1 MAHFDKDVIPQ
12 IEAVYATLSPTEK
25 VVADFFIHNRRRM
38 DFGAPNIA
46 DILHVSLA
54 SLSRFA
60 KKIGFAGYREF
71 IYKYKEDLREDTAQT
86 VPDQWSMQAL
96 SSYQELLDK
105 SYALVNERQINALS
119 DMLSTYQ
126 RIYVYGRGSSGLAAQ
141 EMQLRFMRIGSIITA
156 ITDSDVMMMN
166 SVLLDDTCLVIAIS
180 ISGKTP
186 AVIKALRKAKESG
199 ARTVLMTSHKS
210 PEQDEYCDEVVLLAL
225 RENIEAGKVI
235 SPQFPILIYLDIL
248 YAHFLQ
254 HDSNHKELLHERTL
268 DILQQDATEQEPGE
282 QAE

>member
-199 ARTVLMTSHKS
+199 ASQRHHRTDGERPREPVRSDEGGTAHQRKREHRRRAQAAGEPYRRRPAHRPAGCGPYPRGNRGTVSCAIRGKGVKS
-210 PEQDEYCDEVVLLAL
+210 
-225 RENIEAGKVI
+225 
-235 SPQFPILIYLDIL
+235 
-248 YAHFLQ
+248 
-254 HDSNHKELLHERTL
+254 
-268 DILQQDATEQEPGE
+268 
-282 QAE
+282 

>member
-141 EMQLRFMRIGSIITA
+141 
-156 ITDSDVMMMN
+156 
-166 SVLLDDTCLVIAIS
+166 
-180 ISGKTP
+180 
-186 AVIKALRKAKESG
+186 
-199 ARTVLMTSHKS
+199 
-210 PEQDEYCDEVVLLAL
+210 
-225 RENIEAGKVI
+225 
-235 SPQFPILIYLDIL
+235 
-248 YAHFLQ
+248 
-254 HDSNHKELLHERTL
+254 
-268 DILQQDATEQEPGE
+268 
-282 QAE
+282 